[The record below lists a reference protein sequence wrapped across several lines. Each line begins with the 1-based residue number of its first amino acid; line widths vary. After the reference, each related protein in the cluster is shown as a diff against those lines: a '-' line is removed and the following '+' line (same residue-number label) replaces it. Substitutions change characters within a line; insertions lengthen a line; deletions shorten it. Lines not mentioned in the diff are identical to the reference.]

1 MLSEEGA
8 DWIYDYA
15 VRERERGNGKRTNGG
30 LFESGIVGVPV
41 IAEKAQEREQK
52 MQKERR
58 LAVLGHE
65 VAGFAHNGI
74 DILRVKYRKRSC
86 DVEEIV

>member
-1 MLSEEGA
+1 MLSEAGA
-8 DWIYDYA
+8 DWMYDYA
-15 VRERERGNGKRTNGG
+15 VREREHGNGKRTNGG
-30 LFESGIVGVPV
+30 LFESAIVGVPV

-65 VAGFAHNGI
+65 VAGYANNGI
-74 DILRVKYRKRSC
+74 DILRVKNRKRSC
-86 DVEEIV
+86 DVEEIE